1 MPTALDIRKKP
12 QSIKIHVTS
21 GAGVDIVW
29 ADGHTSHYD
38 FTYLRELCPC
48 ANCKDERARKG
59 ESEAAAANHPPGTAA
74 HAAAQTAQPL
84 GSSVLPLFK
93 PKPKARHAEAIG
105 NYAIQLEFTDG
116 HKAGI
121 YSYEYLRMIC
131 PCDACKREFNE
142 PV

>member
-1 MPTALDIRKKP
+1 MPTAIDLRKKP
-12 QSIKIHVTS
+12 QSIKIHVST
-21 GAGVDIVW
+21 GAGVDVVW

-38 FTYLRELCPC
+38 FTYLRDLCPC
-48 ANCKDERARKG
+48 ANCKDERARKA
-59 ESEAAAANHPPGTAA
+59 ESDSASPTHA
-74 HAAAQTAQPL
+74 HAAAPVN
-84 GSSVLPLFK
+84 SSVLPMFK

-131 PCDACKREFNE
+131 PCESCKREFGE
-142 PV
+142 IQ